1 MSEASDST
9 PTRKGP
15 IRSQAQK
22 ATHRRLLERMTY
34 ELIPL
39 KNVHDQAAFL
49 PENSTISVTCS
60 PAKTVDDTLDLCA
73 TFADDGHTTIPHFA
87 ARMVE
92 DEAHVDRIVQRVNE
106 QGIRKVFVIG
116 GDAETGG
123 PFSDAAGF
131 LRSFLDRRPDI
142 DVVGIGSYPDGHSTI
157 PEQALVDAQ
166 IEKQEMI
173 AEAGL
178 EGYMATQMC
187 FDAGTIR
194 NWLIRRRAAGV
205 TLPCHL
211 GVPGAVARTKLLTSS
226 IRLGIGHSARYM
238 KKNRTSVIRLLSPG
252 GYNPN
257 KLVAPLSAVADELEI
272 VGIHCFTF
280 NAVDTTEDWR
290 QKSLKKLTPNG
301 TDAA

>member
-1 MSEASDST
+1 MMSDADASA
-9 PTRKGP
+9 PGRPGRR
-15 IRSQAQK
+15 RSGRTTAER
-22 ATHRRLLERMTY
+22 ATHRRLLEGMTY

-39 KNVHDQAAFL
+39 KNVHEQAAFL
-49 PENSTISVTCS
+49 PAGSTVSVMCS

-73 TFADDGHTTIPHFA
+73 TFAGQGHTTIPHIA

-92 DEAHVDRIVQRVNE
+92 GEEHVDTIVRRVNE

-116 GDAETGG
+116 GDADPRG
-123 PFSDAAGF
+123 PFTDAAGF

-142 DVVGIGSYPDGHSTI
+142 DVVGVGSYPDGHSAI
-157 PEQALVDAQ
+157 PGQALVDAQ
-166 IEKQEMI
+166 LEKQEMI
-173 AEAGL
+173 REAGL

-187 FDAGTIR
+187 FDADTIR
-194 NWLIRRRAAGV
+194 EWLVRRREAGF

-211 GVPGAVARTKLLTSS
+211 GVPGAVDRTKLLTIS
-226 IRLGIGHSARYM
+226 IRLGIGHSARYL

-257 KLVAPLSAVADELEI
+257 KLVAPLASVAEELDI
-272 VGIHCFTF
+272 AGIHCFTF

-290 QKSLKKLTPNG
+290 RKSLKKL
-301 TDAA
+301 A

>member
-9 PTRKGP
+9 PSRKGP

-60 PAKTVDDTLDLCA
+60 PAKTIDDTLDLCA

-106 QGIRKVFVIG
+106 QGSRKVFVIG
-116 GDAETGG
+116 GDAEPGG

-157 PEQALVDAQ
+157 PEQALLDAQ
-166 IEKQEMI
+166 MEKQEMI
-173 AEAGL
+173 VEAGL

-187 FDAGTIR
+187 FDADTIGD
-194 NWLIRRRAAGV
+194 WLEGRRAAGV
-205 TLPCHL
+205 DLPCHL
-211 GVPGAVARTKLLTSS
+211 GVPGAVDRARLLVIS
-226 IRLGIGHSARYM
+226 IRLGIGHSARYL
-238 KKNRTSVIRLLSPG
+238 KKNRASVIRLLSPG
-252 GYNPN
+252 GYDPN
-257 KLVAPLSAVADELEI
+257 KLIAPLSCRADELGI
-272 VGIHCFTF
+272 TGIHCFPF
-280 NAVDTTEDWR
+280 NAVDTTESWR
-290 QKSLKKLTPNG
+290 QKSLRKLG
-301 TDAA
+301 S

>member
-1 MSEASDST
+1 
-9 PTRKGP
+9 
-15 IRSQAQK
+15 
-22 ATHRRLLERMTY
+22 MTY

-39 KNVHDQAAFL
+39 KNVHDQVAFL
-49 PENSTISVTCS
+49 PANSTVSVTCS
-60 PAKTVDDTLDLCA
+60 PAKTIDDTLDLCGA
-73 TFADDGHTTIPHFA
+73 FADRGHTTIPHFA

-92 DEAHVDRIVQRVNE
+92 DEAHVDRIVQRVND

-116 GDAETGG
+116 GDADPRG
-123 PFSDAAGF
+123 PFTDAAGF

-157 PEQALVDAQ
+157 PEQALVAAQ

-187 FDAGTIR
+187 FEARTIR
-194 NWLIRRRAAGV
+194 DWLTRRRAAGV

-211 GVPGAVARTKLLTSS
+211 GVPGAVDRTKLLTIS
-226 IRLGIGHSARYM
+226 IRLGIGHSARYL

-257 KLVAPLSAVADELEI
+257 KLVAPLAAVADELDI

-290 QKSLKKLTPNG
+290 QKSLRKLAPNG
-301 TDAA
+301 TS